1 MKRNIL
7 ITAMA
12 SVLTLGATAA
22 MAQPQTRAKQATSS
36 QQSGLSPRARLM
48 YPTAPDI
55 PDDVIWRRDLYR
67 EIRLD
72 SAANSGL
79 YYPVEPVDRQ
89 LNLFTYLFKLALN
102 GYIPVYEY
110 RLDGLASFGDSARVD
125 IKTLL
130 DDQQIPYEQKNGR
143 LRVDNSDIP
152 SADVKLFYLKECAYY
167 DHTNAQFRRKVVA
180 LCPVV
185 VLDDEFGGMPSRRP
199 LFWVRY
205 ADVEPYLNRQT
216 VTASPAN
223 DAATMTLEDF
233 FTLHC
238 YRGAVYKTG
247 QRTGQQIPQF
257 GDTADNDRQQEALR
271 QARQIDEEIRA
282 FEQRVF
288 GHTPQRDSLEAAR
301 QHAQEESIEVKEKK
315 QKAAKTR
322 QRTVKSKASATTTR
336 QPRVTVRRQR
346 H

>member
-12 SVLTLGATAA
+12 SALTLVATAA
-22 MAQPQTRAKQATSS
+22 MTQPQARAKQATSS
-36 QQSGLSPRARLM
+36 QRSGISPRAQLM

-72 SAANSGL
+72 HDANSGL
-79 YYPVEPVDRQ
+79 YYPVEPVGRQ

-102 GYIPVYEY
+102 SYIPVYEY
-110 RLDGLASFGDSARVD
+110 RLDGLEVFDDSARAD
-125 IKTLL
+125 LKTLL

-152 SADVKLFYLKECAYY
+152 SADVKLFYLKESVYY

-205 ADVEPYLNRQT
+205 ADAVPYLNRQT
-216 VTASPAN
+216 VAASSAN
-223 DAATMTLEDF
+223 DAATMTFEDF

-238 YRGAVYKTG
+238 YTGAIYKTG
-247 QRTGQQIPQF
+247 QRTGQQVPQF
-257 GDTADNDRQQEALR
+257 GDTADNDQQQEAQR
-271 QARQIDEEIRA
+271 QAQQIDAEIAA

-288 GHTPQRDSLEAAR
+288 GHTPQRDSLEAVR
-301 QHAQEESIEVKEKK
+301 QQVPEATPKQRAVKG
-315 QKAAKTR
+315 KALTGTA
-322 QRTVKSKASATTTR
+322 R
-336 QPRVTVRRQR
+336 QPRVSVRRQR

>member
-12 SVLTLGATAA
+12 SVLTLMTTAA
-22 MAQPQTRAKQATSS
+22 MAQPKARTPQTTANQRSGIS
-36 QQSGLSPRARLM
+36 QRARLM
-48 YPTAPDI
+48 YPTSPDI

-72 SAANSGL
+72 DDANAGL
-79 YYPVEPVDRQ
+79 YHPITPIDRQ

-110 RLDGLASFGDSARVD
+110 RLDGLEAFGDSARINLQTV
-125 IKTLL
+125 L

-152 SADVKLFYLKECAYY
+152 SADVKLFYLKECVYY
-167 DHTNAQFRRKVVA
+167 DHTNAQFRRKVIA

-205 ADVEPYLNRQT
+205 ADAEPYLNRQT
-216 VTASPAN
+216 VTASPSN

-238 YRGAVYKTG
+238 YQGAIYKTG
-247 QRTGQQIPQF
+247 QRTGKQVPQF
-257 GDTADNDRQQEALR
+257 GDTDDSNQQQALR
-271 QARQIDEEIRA
+271 QAQQIDQEIAA

-288 GHTPQRDSLEAAR
+288 GHTPQRDSIEAAR
-301 QHAQEESIEVKEKK
+301 QQTQEEAVAVKK
-315 QKAAKTR
+315 QKTVKTR
-322 QRTVKSKASATTTR
+322 QRTVKSKASDTTR

>member
-12 SVLTLGATAA
+12 SALTLVATAA
-22 MAQPQTRAKQATSS
+22 MAQPQARAKQATSS
-36 QQSGLSPRARLM
+36 QRSGISPRAQLM

-72 SAANSGL
+72 HDANSGL
-79 YYPVEPVDRQ
+79 YYPVEPVGRQ

-110 RLDGLASFGDSARVD
+110 RLDGLEVFDDSARAD
-125 IKTLL
+125 LKTLL

-152 SADVKLFYLKECAYY
+152 SADVKLFYLKECVYY

-185 VLDDEFGGMPSRRP
+185 VQDDEFGGMPSRRP

-205 ADVEPYLNRQT
+205 ADAVPYLNRQT
-216 VTASPAN
+216 VAASSAN

-238 YRGAVYKTG
+238 YTGAIYKTG
-247 QRTGQQIPQF
+247 QRTGQQVPQF
-257 GDTADNDRQQEALR
+257 GDTADNDQQQEAQR
-271 QARQIDEEIRA
+271 QAQQIDAEIAA

-288 GHTPQRDSLEAAR
+288 GHTPQRDSLEAVR
-301 QHAQEESIEVKEKK
+301 QQVPEATPQ
-315 QKAAKTR
+315 
-322 QRTVKSKASATTTR
+322 QRTVKGKALTGTAR
-336 QPRVTVRRQR
+336 QPRVSVRRQR

>member
-12 SVLTLGATAA
+12 SALTLVATAA
-22 MAQPQTRAKQATSS
+22 MTQPQARAKQATSS
-36 QQSGLSPRARLM
+36 QRSGISPRAQLM

-72 SAANSGL
+72 HDANSGL
-79 YYPVEPVDRQ
+79 YYPVEPVGRQ

-102 GYIPVYEY
+102 SYIPVYEY
-110 RLDGLASFGDSARVD
+110 RLDGLEVFDDSARAD
-125 IKTLL
+125 LKTLL

-152 SADVKLFYLKECAYY
+152 SADVKLFYLKESVYY

-205 ADVEPYLNRQT
+205 ADAVPYLNRQT
-216 VTASPAN
+216 VAASSAN
-223 DAATMTLEDF
+223 DAATMTFEDF

-238 YRGAVYKTG
+238 YTGAIYKTG
-247 QRTGQQIPQF
+247 QRTGQQVPQF
-257 GDTADNDRQQEALR
+257 GDTADNDQQQEAQR
-271 QARQIDEEIRA
+271 QAQQIDAEIAA

-288 GHTPQRDSLEAAR
+288 GHTPQRDSLEAVR
-301 QHAQEESIEVKEKK
+301 QQVPEATPK
-315 QKAAKTR
+315 
-322 QRTVKSKASATTTR
+322 QRTVKGKALTGTAR
-336 QPRVTVRRQR
+336 QPRVSVRRQR

>member
-12 SVLTLGATAA
+12 SALTLVATAA
-22 MAQPQTRAKQATSS
+22 MAQPQARAKQATSS
-36 QQSGLSPRARLM
+36 QRSGISPRARLM

-67 EIRLD
+67 EVRLD
-72 SAANSGL
+72 HDANSGL
-79 YYPVEPVDRQ
+79 YYPVEPVGRQ

-110 RLDGLASFGDSARVD
+110 RLDGLEVFDDSARAD
-125 IKTLL
+125 LKTLL

-152 SADVKLFYLKECAYY
+152 SADVKLFYLKESVYY

-185 VLDDEFGGMPSRRP
+185 VQDDEFGGMPSRRP

-205 ADVEPYLNRQT
+205 ADAVPYLNRQT
-216 VTASPAN
+216 VAASSAN
-223 DAATMTLEDF
+223 DAATMTFEDF

-238 YRGAVYKTG
+238 YTGAIYKTG
-247 QRTGQQIPQF
+247 QRTGQQVPQF
-257 GDTADNDRQQEALR
+257 GDTADNDQQQEAQR
-271 QARQIDEEIRA
+271 QAQQIDAEIAA

-288 GHTPQRDSLEAAR
+288 GHTPQRDSLEAVR
-301 QHAQEESIEVKEKK
+301 QQVPEATPKQRAVKG
-315 QKAAKTR
+315 KTL
-322 QRTVKSKASATTTR
+322 TGTAR
-336 QPRVTVRRQR
+336 QPRVSVRRQR

>member
-12 SVLTLGATAA
+12 SVLTLVAPAA
-22 MAQPQTRAKQATSS
+22 MAQPQARAKQATSS
-36 QQSGLSPRARLM
+36 QRSGISPRAQLM

-72 SAANSGL
+72 HDANSGL
-79 YYPVEPVDRQ
+79 YYPVEPVGRQ

-102 GYIPVYEY
+102 SYIPVYEY
-110 RLDGLASFGDSARVD
+110 RLDGLEVFDDSARAD
-125 IKTLL
+125 LKTLL

-152 SADVKLFYLKECAYY
+152 SADVKLFYLKESVYY

-205 ADVEPYLNRQT
+205 ADAVPYLNRQT
-216 VTASPAN
+216 VAASSAN
-223 DAATMTLEDF
+223 DAATMTFEDF

-238 YRGAVYKTG
+238 YTGAIYKTG
-247 QRTGQQIPQF
+247 QRTGQQVPQF
-257 GDTADNDRQQEALR
+257 GDTADNDQQQEAQR
-271 QARQIDEEIRA
+271 QAQQIDAEIAA

-288 GHTPQRDSLEAAR
+288 GHTPQRDSLEAVR
-301 QHAQEESIEVKEKK
+301 QQVPEATPKQRAVKG
-315 QKAAKTR
+315 KALTGTA
-322 QRTVKSKASATTTR
+322 R
-336 QPRVTVRRQR
+336 QPRVSVRRQR